1 MHASA
6 IAPFRSV
13 VISANVATA
22 SAGPCPFE
30 TARPRATLWA
40 GRTKD
45 QRTTDFTRTST
56 PNRRPRRG
64 EAGAGHRHPRHAA
77 GVRVHR
83 LLRHLLRPE
92 LAADACDRR
101 RGPAWP
107 QARRR
112 PGPPARGRRRARGRL
127 DRRRLPRR
135 RPPRVHAR
143 DARLLRARGALGRR
157 AFGRARDGELTD
169 PVAAARAV
177 IDSNSYLTLGTA
189 DESGRPWVSPV
200 WFAHSGYR
208 VFFWVSV
215 PEAQHSRNLETR
227 PEVSIVI
234 FDSQVAPSDAAA
246 VYMTATAERLSGDE
260 LESGIEVFSRK
271 SLAGGLPAYRREDVE
286 EPAALRLYRA
296 VATEH
301 FALGEGSRRIPV
313 DPS

>member
-1 MHASA
+1 M
-6 IAPFRSV
+6 
-13 VISANVATA
+13 
-22 SAGPCPFE
+22 
-30 TARPRATLWA
+30 
-40 GRTKD
+40 
-45 QRTTDFTRTST
+45 
-56 PNRRPRRG
+56 
-64 EAGAGHRHPRHAA
+64 
-77 GVRVHR
+77 
-83 LLRHLLRPE
+83 
-92 LAADACDRR
+92 
-101 RGPAWP
+101 
-107 QARRR
+107 
-112 PGPPARGRRRARGRL
+112 
-127 DRRRLPRR
+127 
-135 RPPRVHAR
+135 
-143 DARLLRARGALGRR
+143 
-157 AFGRARDGELTD
+157 TD

-215 PEAQHSRNLETR
+215 QEAQHSRNLETR

-246 VYMTATAERLSGDE
+246 VYMTATAEQLSGDE

-271 SLAGGLPAYRREDVE
+271 SLEGGLPAYTREDVE
-286 EPAALRLYRA
+286 APAALRLYRA